1 MIDKNENTKKIT
13 AFIAILPFILL
24 VLFFIMGSI
33 FIEQGND
40 VIVISLLVATFGAIL
55 IALYTG
61 SSWQKVQE
69 TAGDKLAQ
77 LFPALLILF
86 AIGSLIGSWI
96 LSGTIPYFVNI
107 GLEWIDINTFI
118 LTAFLCTGL
127 MSIMTGTSWG
137 SVSTIGIAL
146 IGMSSVLGIP
156 TEIVAGAIISGA
168 YFGDKLSP
176 LSDTTN
182 VAALAAGANL
192 YKHIGHML
200 YTAFP
205 SFLIAA
211 VVYYFVGLNVIEQ
224 TDGVFELPQM
234 AVTLSQEIY
243 GIFKTGFAV
252 IIPPVVILLS
262 IIYRFPP
269 LAGIV
274 LSSLV
279 ASLIGVFYQGF
290 ELSHAVSALMTGFN
304 TDMLSDREIDH
315 LIPFSTDLNVLL
327 NRGGINSMLS
337 AMIIVISA
345 ILLMGAMEASGIIKY
360 IVDKLLKAANN
371 VFKLI
376 ASTMVTGFMMISLS
390 SHGSISALIVGNLY
404 KNNFKKLGLAPVNLS
419 RSIEDSVTMT
429 DPILPWTV
437 SGVYMATTLGVATI
451 DYAPWALF
459 CLGGPVFSML
469 YAIMNEKIGFGFK
482 RL

>member
-1 MIDKNENTKKIT
+1 
-13 AFIAILPFILL
+13 
-24 VLFFIMGSI
+24 
-33 FIEQGND
+33 
-40 VIVISLLVATFGAIL
+40 
-55 IALYTG
+55 
-61 SSWQKVQE
+61 
-69 TAGDKLAQ
+69 
-77 LFPALLILF
+77 
-86 AIGSLIGSWI
+86 
-96 LSGTIPYFVNI
+96 
-107 GLEWIDINTFI
+107 
-118 LTAFLCTGL
+118 
-127 MSIMTGTSWG
+127 
-137 SVSTIGIAL
+137 
-146 IGMSSVLGIP
+146 
-156 TEIVAGAIISGA
+156 
-168 YFGDKLSP
+168 
-176 LSDTTN
+176 
-182 VAALAAGANL
+182 
-192 YKHIGHML
+192 
-200 YTAFP
+200 
-205 SFLIAA
+205 
-211 VVYYFVGLNVIEQ
+211 
-224 TDGVFELPQM
+224 
-234 AVTLSQEIY
+234 
-243 GIFKTGFAV
+243 
-252 IIPPVVILLS
+252 
-262 IIYRFPP
+262 
-269 LAGIV
+269 V

-304 TDMLSDREIDH
+304 TDMLSGREIDH

-390 SHGSISALIVGNLY
+390 SHGSVSALIVGNLY